1 MGGTSMIRLLL
12 ADDHQIF
19 RQGLIRLLADHTD
32 LQVVAQAGT
41 CAEAIDAIRAQP
53 IDVVVLDL
61 SMPGRGGIEII
72 SHAKQLRPGLRVLV
86 MTMHGDEP
94 YVTHALRAGADAYM
108 TKEDAADDLAA
119 AIRRVSAGG
128 RYVCAA
134 VAERL
139 ALGIANQEDGE
150 RPHARLSEREY
161 RIFEMLVAGKRGC
174 EIASELSLSE
184 KTVSTHKSHV
194 LRKMN
199 ATNRTELVLY
209 AIRHQLVAV

>member
-1 MGGTSMIRLLL
+1 MIRLLL

-19 RQGLIRLLADHTD
+19 RQGLIRLLADHAD
-32 LQVVAQAGT
+32 LQVMAQAAT
-41 CAEAIDAIRAQP
+41 CAEAVEAIRAHP
-53 IDVVVLDL
+53 IDVLVLDL

-86 MTMHGDEP
+86 MTMHGEEP

-119 AIRRVSAGG
+119 AIRRVAAGG
-128 RYVCAA
+128 RYVCSA

-139 ALGIANQEDGE
+139 ALGIANHDDGE

-174 EIASELSLSE
+174 EIANELSLSE
-184 KTVSTHKSHV
+184 KTVSTHKAHV